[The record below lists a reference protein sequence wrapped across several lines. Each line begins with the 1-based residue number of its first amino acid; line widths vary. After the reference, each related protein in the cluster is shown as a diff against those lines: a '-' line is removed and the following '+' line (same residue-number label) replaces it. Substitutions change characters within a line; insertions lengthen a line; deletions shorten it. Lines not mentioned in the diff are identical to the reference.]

1 MFRKI
6 YIFLLLLFILTII
19 IPSKTILRAQE
30 ADSLSTSEEVYS
42 LNDLYNIA
50 LKESEKINISKE
62 NLYIAERTK
71 EKALSVLFPR
81 FSSFG
86 NYTHYS
92 EEKVSSE
99 TTIQPEWTTTWGL
112 RLVQSFTLNGK
123 ELIALGITEDT
134 IKKNKYDLNAVK
146 EAYLFSVASAYYD
159 VLKAKRIVEIAEANV
174 ERLESH
180 KKSVT
185 LRLKLEEVLK
195 TALYRAEA
203 ELSKSRTDL
212 IGAKNNFKLAKRV
225 LARIT
230 GITKDYEIKEPEAK
244 VESIHEYDIDSLKK
258 EGLSHRA
265 EIKSL
270 DIQKRISDDYVK
282 FSRSAYWP
290 SISIEGMYLNNDQQ
304 PSSAFLVEDS
314 LSLGFRIDVPLFDG
328 GLRKADIKETLAK
341 KRQVDLALKD
351 LLKQISIEIDQAYLQ
366 LMNADSVIKS
376 LNDQLKFAN
385 ENYNAVSKL
394 FKYGLANSIDVM
406 DANTLLVTSEKQ
418 LSDARYSYQ
427 LSILR
432 LKRAKGVFL
441 NSILENKI
449 S

>member
-6 YIFLLLLFILTII
+6 SIFFLIFLFTDII
-19 IPSKTILRAQE
+19 TFNTILLSQE
-30 ADSLSTSEEVYS
+30 VNGLSTSEKVYS
-42 LNDLYNIA
+42 LDDLYRIA
-50 LKESEKINISKE
+50 LKQSEKINISKE

-92 EEKVSSE
+92 EEEVSSG
-99 TTIQPEWTTTWGL
+99 TTIQPEWTSTWGF
-112 RLVQSFTLNGK
+112 RLAQSFTLNGK
-123 ELIALGITEDT
+123 ELIALRITEDT

-146 EAYLFSVASAYYD
+146 EAYLFGVASAYYD
-159 VLKAKRIVEIAEANV
+159 VLKTKRILEIAEANV
-174 ERLESH
+174 ERLKSH
-180 KKSVT
+180 KESVS
-185 LRLKLEEVLK
+185 LRLKLEEVPK

-212 IGAKNNFKLAKRV
+212 IGAKNNFKLTKRV
-225 LARIT
+225 LSHIS
-230 GITKDYEIKEPEAK
+230 GITNDYEIKDPEFKLEP
-244 VESIHEYDIDSLKK
+244 IHEYNLDSLKK
-258 EGLSHRA
+258 EGISHRA
-265 EIKSL
+265 ELKSL

-290 SISIEGMYLNNDQQ
+290 TISIEGMYLSNNQE
-304 PSSAFLVEDS
+304 PSSNFLVEDS
-314 LSLGFRIDVPLFDG
+314 LSLGARIDVPLFDG

-341 KRQVDLALKD
+341 KRQADFALKD

-427 LSILR
+427 LLILG

>member
-6 YIFLLLLFILTII
+6 NIFLLIFIFTNI
-19 IPSKTILRAQE
+19 IPFKAILQAQE
-30 ADSLSTSEEVYS
+30 VDSPSTSEKVYS
-42 LNDLYNIA
+42 LNDLYRIA

-99 TTIQPEWTTTWGL
+99 TTIQPEWKTTWGL

-185 LRLKLEEVLK
+185 LRLKLEEVPK
-195 TALYRAEA
+195 TALYRTEA

-212 IGAKNNFKLAKRV
+212 IGAKNNFTLAKRV

-230 GITKDYEIKEPEAK
+230 GITKDYEIREPEFK
-244 VESIHEYDIDSLKK
+244 IESIHEYNLDSLKK

-265 EIKSL
+265 EVKSL
-270 DIQKRISDDYVK
+270 DIEKRISDDYVK

-290 SISIEGMYLNNDQQ
+290 SISIEGMYLNSHQD
-304 PSSAFLVEDS
+304 PSSAFLAKDS
-314 LSLGFRIDVPLFDG
+314 LSMGFRIDVPLFDG

>member
-6 YIFLLLLFILTII
+6 NIFLLLFILTII
-19 IPSKTILRAQE
+19 IPFKAILQAQE
-30 ADSLSTSEEVYS
+30 VDSPSTSEKVYS
-42 LNDLYNIA
+42 LNDLYKIA

-62 NLYIAERTK
+62 NLYIAEKTK

-81 FSSFG
+81 LSSFG

-159 VLKAKRIVEIAEANV
+159 VLKAKRIEEIAEANLK
-174 ERLESH
+174 RLERH

-212 IGAKNNFKLAKRV
+212 IGAKNNFKLAK
-225 LARIT
+225 
-230 GITKDYEIKEPEAK
+230 
-244 VESIHEYDIDSLKK
+244 
-258 EGLSHRA
+258 
-265 EIKSL
+265 
-270 DIQKRISDDYVK
+270 
-282 FSRSAYWP
+282 
-290 SISIEGMYLNNDQQ
+290 
-304 PSSAFLVEDS
+304 
-314 LSLGFRIDVPLFDG
+314 
-328 GLRKADIKETLAK
+328 
-341 KRQVDLALKD
+341 
-351 LLKQISIEIDQAYLQ
+351 
-366 LMNADSVIKS
+366 
-376 LNDQLKFAN
+376 
-385 ENYNAVSKL
+385 
-394 FKYGLANSIDVM
+394 
-406 DANTLLVTSEKQ
+406 
-418 LSDARYSYQ
+418 
-427 LSILR
+427 
-432 LKRAKGVFL
+432 
-441 NSILENKI
+441 
-449 S
+449 